1 MSELIRMSIEIGG
14 TFPASLADKFL
25 NLVNED
31 LFDISDGYTKE
42 ELLNQDP
49 EDCVF
54 ISGTANYGLCHRV
67 FKFCAEHNLTYV
79 HNAEAMGDI
88 DAEATYWEPG
98 MEEAINFKTDSSK
111 DPIIKVSDIEPLLDL
126 MCALISKDQEALP
139 LFLND
144 PATGDLVKIGL
155 ESPEK
160 FSIALKERIDSIIP
174 DKPPK
179 VPPFLLD
186 HCK

>member
-1 MSELIRMSIEIGG
+1 M
-14 TFPASLADKFL
+14 
-25 NLVNED
+25 
-31 LFDISDGYTKE
+31 FDISDGYTKE

-67 FKFCAEHNLTYV
+67 FKFCIDHNLTYV

-88 DAEATYWEPG
+88 DAEATYWQPG
-98 MEEAINFKTDSSK
+98 MEEAMDFKINSSR
-111 DPIIKVSDIEPLLDL
+111 DPIIKVADIEPLLDL
-126 MCALISKDQEALP
+126 MCALIAKDQEALP

-144 PATGDLVKIGL
+144 PATKDLVKIGL
-155 ESPEK
+155 MNPEK

-174 DKPPK
+174 DKPPR
-179 VPPFLLD
+179 VPPFILD
-186 HCK
+186 HNK